1 MAGTLIARELHKS
14 HGAATILAG
23 VSVTVAEMLDALEAV
38 GGPEARARV
47 VPRPDQRVMD
57 IVCSWPGEFDVE
69 RTLSLGFRPDSS
81 FEAAVRQFHREFV
94 A

>member
-1 MAGTLIARELHKS
+1 
-14 HGAATILAG
+14 
-23 VSVTVAEMLDALEAV
+23 
-38 GGPEARARV
+38 
-47 VPRPDQRVMD
+47 MD